1 MDPSPTLD
9 LVNDEPPG
17 VHGYGV
23 NLISLCLRLVLEAG
37 VSLRGVPR
45 VLTVVGA
52 AFGLPLEIPDWT
64 TNRLWLMRLGHAE
77 LTMPLDRAD
86 DWVWLA
92 DHSVQIGDEK
102 CLAIVGLR
110 LCDLPKA
117 GECLQHHDLHLI
129 ALVPSESWTRPDVD
143 RVLEEATKRTGVPRA
158 IVTDHGSD
166 LYGGVQLFQER
177 HAETAEL
184 YDVKHKAACLLKHR
198 LEHDPRWQEFH
209 TKVGQ
214 TRCAVQQTE
223 LAFLT
228 PPAPKA
234 KARFMNLEPQLAWA
248 EEVLRV
254 IHRPSAQVQ
263 EWASVERMQEKLGWL
278 DAFAEPV
285 AEWSEWQQVVNLTVA
300 FVNRQGVYRGMGR
313 VLRQQLPRV
322 FTHASSRTLAKDLIG
337 FVCRQARQAKPGE
350 RLPSSTEVLES
361 CFGKMK
367 QLEKQQ
373 ARGGFTSLLVSF
385 GALLADTTTKAVN
398 AALQHSGTK
407 AVLEWCK
414 KHLGTTLFAQRKK
427 AFADGATETG

>member
-1 MDPSPTLD
+1 M
-9 LVNDEPPG
+9 
-17 VHGYGV
+17 
-23 NLISLCLRLVLEAG
+23 SLCLRLVLEAG

-45 VLTVVGA
+45 VLAVIA
-52 AFGLPLEIPDWT
+52 EAFDMPLEVPDWT

-77 LTMPLDRAD
+77 LTMPLEKAD
-86 DWVWLA
+86 DWMWVA

-102 CLAIVGLR
+102 VLAIVGLR
-110 LCDLPKA
+110 LSDLPKP
-117 GECLQHHDLHLI
+117 GECLQHRDLHLI

-143 RVLEEATKRTGVPRA
+143 RVLEAASQRTGVPRA

-177 HAETAEL
+177 HPETAEL

-198 LEHDPRWQEFH
+198 LENDPHWKEFQ
-209 TKVGQ
+209 TRVGQ

-248 EEVLRV
+248 EEVLKVLRQ
-254 IHRPSAQVQ
+254 PSAQVQ
-263 EWASVERMQEKLGWL
+263 EWASPERMQEKLGWL
-278 DAFAEPV
+278 NDFATPV
-285 AEWSEWQQVVNLTVA
+285 AEWSEWQQVVNITVT
-300 FVNRQGVYRGMGR
+300 FVNRQGVYRGMGT
-313 VLRQQLPRV
+313 VLRQQLPRT
-322 FTHASSRTLAKDLIG
+322 FAHRSSAGLAKELIRFLAG
-337 FVCRQARQAKPGE
+337 QARHTKRGE
-350 RLPSSTEVLES
+350 RLVGSTEVLES

-385 GALLADTTTKAVN
+385 GALVAETTTQTVK
-398 AALQHSGTK
+398 AALQHSRTK
-407 AVLEWCK
+407 NVIEWCK
-414 KHLGTTLFAQRKK
+414 QNLGTTLFAQRKI
-427 AFADGATETG
+427 AFAEGATKTG

>member
-1 MDPSPTLD
+1 
-9 LVNDEPPG
+9 
-17 VHGYGV
+17 
-23 NLISLCLRLVLEAG
+23 LILEGG

-45 VLTVVGA
+45 VLA
-52 AFGLPLEIPDWT
+52 LIAEAFGLPIEIPHWT
-64 TNRLWLMRLGHAE
+64 TGRLWLMRLGHAM
-77 LTMPLDRAD
+77 LTMPLEKAD

-102 CLAIVGLR
+102 VLAVVGIR
-110 LCDLPKA
+110 LCDLPKP
-117 GECLQHHDLHLI
+117 GECLDHHHLHLI

-143 RVLEEATKRTGVPRA
+143 DALEEATKRTGVPRA

-166 LYGGVQLFQER
+166 LYGGVELFQAR
-177 HAETAEL
+177 HPKTAEL

-198 LEHDPRWQEFH
+198 LEKEPRWKEFQ

-228 PPAPKA
+228 PPSPKA

-248 EEVLRV
+248 EEVLQVLRDPPA
-254 IHRPSAQVQ
+254 RVQ
-263 EWASVERMQEKLGWL
+263 EWATTERMQEKLGWL
-278 DAFAEPV
+278 EEYAEPLS
-285 AEWSEWQQVVNLTVA
+285 EWSEWQQVVNVSVE

-313 VLRQQLPRV
+313 ALRQQLPRT
-322 FTHASSRTLAKDLIG
+322 FTHASSRKLAKELIV
-337 FVCRQARQAKPGE
+337 FVARQARQAKPGE
-350 RLPSSTEVLES
+350 RLVGSTEVLES

-385 GALLADTTTKAVN
+385 GALLAETTTKVVN
-398 AALQHSGTK
+398 AALQHSATK
-407 AVLEWCK
+407 NVHEWCK
-414 KHLGTTLFAQRKK
+414 KQLGTTLSAQRKI
-427 AFADGATETG
+427 AFAESATKAG

>member
-1 MDPSPTLD
+1 M
-9 LVNDEPPG
+9 
-17 VHGYGV
+17 HGYGV
-23 NLISLCLRLVLEAG
+23 NLICLCLRLVLEGG
-37 VSLRGVPR
+37 VSLRAVPR
-45 VLTVVGA
+45 VLTVVA
-52 AFGLPLEIPDWT
+52 QAFGLSLEIPDWT

-77 LTMPLDRAD
+77 LTMPLDQAD

-92 DHSVQIGDEK
+92 DHSVQIGAEK
-102 CLAIVGLR
+102 VLAIVGLR
-110 LCDLPKA
+110 LRDLPKP

-143 RVLEEATKRTGVPRA
+143 RVLEEATARTGVPRA

-177 HAETAEL
+177 HRETAEL
-184 YDVKHKAACLLKHR
+184 YDAKHKAACLLKHR
-198 LEHDPRWQEFH
+198 LEHDPHWKEFQ

-248 EEVLRV
+248 EEVLQV
-254 IHRPSAQVQ
+254 MHRPSVQVQ
-263 EWASVERMQEKLGWL
+263 EWASAERMQEKLGWL
-278 DAFAEPV
+278 KDFAEPLS
-285 AEWSEWQQVVNLTVA
+285 EWSEWQKVVNITVE
-300 FVNRQGVYRGMGR
+300 FVNRQGVSRGMGR
-313 VLRQQLPRV
+313 VLRQQLPRTFV
-322 FTHASSRTLAKDLIG
+322 HPSSRSLAKDLIK
-337 FVCRQARQAKPGE
+337 FVVRQARQAKPGE
-350 RLPSSTEVLES
+350 RLPGSTEVLES

-385 GALLADTTTKAVN
+385 GALLAETTTNTVN
-398 AALQHSGTK
+398 AALQHSTTK
-407 AVLEWCK
+407 TVLEWCK
-414 KHLGTTLFAQRKK
+414 KHLGTTLFAQRKI
-427 AFADGATETG
+427 AFAEGASKTG